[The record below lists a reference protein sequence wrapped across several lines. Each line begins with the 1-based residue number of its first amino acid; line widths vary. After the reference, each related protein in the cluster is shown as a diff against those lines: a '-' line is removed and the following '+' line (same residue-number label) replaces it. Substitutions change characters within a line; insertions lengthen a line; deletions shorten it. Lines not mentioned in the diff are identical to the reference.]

1 MMYMT
6 FLISNKRKECYS
18 LVLSVYIKCGT
29 IYSLLYS
36 ESGELQM
43 ISFKANSGAC
53 RAAKKRIF
61 FSATRF
67 KSNRTLQYS
76 I

>member
-1 MMYMT
+1 MKSNDVT
-6 FLISNKRKECYS
+6 VVISNKRKECYS

-43 ISFKANSGAC
+43 ISFNANSRAC

-61 FSATRF
+61 F
-67 KSNRTLQYS
+67 LCHPV
-76 I
+76 